1 MTNDWKLEA
10 ILDTE
15 ELNNNSGPQVLVLFG
30 HEIKE
35 DEVIGSCSMDA
46 INREHKKFTICCR
59 E

>member
-1 MTNDWKLEA
+1 VTNDWKLEA